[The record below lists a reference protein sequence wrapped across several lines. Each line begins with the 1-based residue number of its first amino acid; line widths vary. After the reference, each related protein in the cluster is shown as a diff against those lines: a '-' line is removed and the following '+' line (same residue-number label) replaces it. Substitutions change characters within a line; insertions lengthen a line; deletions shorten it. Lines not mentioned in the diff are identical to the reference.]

1 MEFPNT
7 ESFLGFFKSKGCYLD
22 DLCSSPVD
30 NLPDKEREQILH
42 GCVEDFSKR
51 LKSYKP
57 DVVIVILKRIRKYVE
72 QAVETA
78 GLECPVYT
86 LPFPGQSH
94 QGKYIDSLAKILREQ
109 PSTYMLG
116 QFKCELGS

>member
-1 MEFPNT
+1 MQFPDAET
-7 ESFLGFFKSKGCYLD
+7 FLGFFKSKGCYLD
-22 DLCSSPVD
+22 DLSIIPVD
-30 NLPDKEREQILH
+30 NLPDKERKQILQ
-42 GCVEDFSKR
+42 GSVEDFAER

-72 QAVETA
+72 QAMEVA
-78 GLECPVYT
+78 GIECPVYT